1 MSVIQAGVSSGG
13 AQAATSCPLCA
24 KAEKKTRAHSG
35 GYRDDL
41 LPWAIALTTAVVAAS
56 VGLGDERWFGIGVTA
71 GLLAGGGC
79 AWFTVRETLRE
90 RTRHHE
96 EAMASFAVDADERVN
111 SVIRQFEWA
120 VNDIARLKRDAD
132 RAALTAELLTKR
144 ARERDGYVHQLER
157 ELADARERVALSL
170 PPRRVERAEFDA
182 ESQSVS
188 SMISFYWALH
198 HDGYGVNLELQC
210 GSPTQRPTRIRIVD
224 REGEVVMTS
233 GTAMLNDDGTPAF
246 TMARPPVALLVDL
259 DTGVI
264 PAYEFE
270 ALVDLEW
277 VPVSL
282 QDTGRRTKS
291 AWDKRG
297 QSYRVPSASSRARMA
312 QTETHATL

>member
-1 MSVIQAGVSSGG
+1 MSVIRAGVSSG
-13 AQAATSCPLCA
+13 AEAASSCQLCL
-24 KAEKKTRAHSG
+24 KAEKTRAHSG

-41 LPWAIALTTAVVAAS
+41 LPWAIAFTTAVVAAC
-56 VGLGDERWFGIGVTA
+56 VGIGDERWFGIGVVA

-96 EAMASFAVDADERVN
+96 EAMTSFAVDADERVN
-111 SVIRQFEWA
+111 GVIRQFEWA
-120 VNDIARLKRDAD
+120 VNDIAKLKRDAE
-132 RAALTAELLTKR
+132 RAALTAELLMKR

-157 ELADARERVALSL
+157 ELADARERVAISL

-182 ESQSVS
+182 ESQPVAAT
-188 SMISFYWALH
+188 IAFYWAMH

-210 GSPTQRPTRIRIVD
+210 GSPRRRPTRVRIVD
-224 REGEVVMTS
+224 REGNVVMTS

-246 TMARPPVALLVDL
+246 TMARPPVAMLLDL
-259 DTGVI
+259 DTGIV

-297 QSYRVPSASSRARMA
+297 QTYRVPTAASI
-312 QTETHATL
+312 ATTITIQ

>member
-1 MSVIQAGVSSGG
+1 MSVIQSGVSSGTE
-13 AQAATSCPLCA
+13 AASSCQLCL
-24 KAEKKTRAHSG
+24 KTEKTRAHSG

-41 LPWAIALTTAVVAAS
+41 LPWAIALTTAVVAAC
-56 VGLGDERWFGIGVTA
+56 VGIGDERWFGIGVVA

-96 EAMASFAVDADERVN
+96 KAMTSFAVDADERVN

-120 VNDIARLKRDAD
+120 VNDIAKLKRDAE
-132 RAALTAELLTKR
+132 RAALTAELLMKR
-144 ARERDGYVHQLER
+144 AHERDSYVRQLER

-182 ESQSVS
+182 ESQPVAAT
-188 SMISFYWALH
+188 IAFYWAMH

-210 GSPTQRPTRIRIVD
+210 GSPGRRPTRVRLVD
-224 REGEVVMTS
+224 RDGSVVMTS

-246 TMARPPVALLVDL
+246 TMARPPVAMLVDL
-259 DTGVI
+259 DTGMV
-264 PAYEFE
+264 PTYELE

-277 VPVSL
+277 MPVTL

-297 QSYRVPSASSRARMA
+297 QSYRVPTASAPALTITI
-312 QTETHATL
+312 Q

>member
-1 MSVIQAGVSSGG
+1 MSVIQAGVPSAG
-13 AQAATSCPLCA
+13 ARTASPCPLCA
-24 KAEKKTRAHSG
+24 KAEKKTRAHTG

-56 VGLGDERWFGIGVTA
+56 VGLGDERWFGVGVTA

-96 EAMASFAVDADERVN
+96 GAMASFADEADERVN

-170 PPRRVERAEFDA
+170 PPRRVERAEFDTEPQPA
-182 ESQSVS
+182 T
-188 SMISFYWALH
+188 MALSFYWALH
-198 HDGYGVNLELQC
+198 HDGYGVNLELQS
-210 GSPTQRPTRIRIVD
+210 GSATHRPTRVRIVD
-224 REGEVVMTS
+224 REGIVVMTS

-246 TMARPPVALLVDL
+246 TMARPPVAMLVDL
-259 DTGVI
+259 DTGVL
-264 PAYEFE
+264 PAYELE
-270 ALVDLEW
+270 ALVDLVW

-297 QSYRVPSASSRARMA
+297 QTYRVPSPSSRTTMV
-312 QTETHATL
+312 TETHASA

>member
-1 MSVIQAGVSSGG
+1 MSVIQEGVSSG
-13 AQAATSCPLCA
+13 AQAASSCPLCLA
-24 KAEKKTRAHSG
+24 AEKKRGHSG

-56 VGLGDERWFGIGVTA
+56 VGMGEERWFGLGVAA

-79 AWFTVRETLRE
+79 AWFTMRETLRG
-90 RTRHHE
+90 RTKHHE

-144 ARERDGYVHQLER
+144 ARERDTYVHQLER

-182 ESQSVS
+182 ESQPVTST
-188 SMISFYWALH
+188 ISFIWALH

-210 GSPTQRPTRIRIVD
+210 GSPGQRPTRVRIVD
-224 REGEVVMTS
+224 REGNVVMTS
-233 GTAMLNDDGTPAF
+233 GTPMLNDDGTPAF

-259 DTGVI
+259 DTGVV
-264 PAYEFE
+264 PTYELE

-277 VPVSL
+277 MPVTL
-282 QDTGRRTKS
+282 LDTGRRTKS

-297 QSYRVPSASSRARMA
+297 QSYRVPSVSSRVTLAS
-312 QTETHATL
+312 TETHASA